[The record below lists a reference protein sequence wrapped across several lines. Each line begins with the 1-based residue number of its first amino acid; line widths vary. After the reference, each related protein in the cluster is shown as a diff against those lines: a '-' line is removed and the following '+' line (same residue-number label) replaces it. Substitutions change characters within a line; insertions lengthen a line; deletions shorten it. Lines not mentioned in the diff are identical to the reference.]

1 MIVEKHISIE
11 GNHKLSGEISI
22 KGAKNAVLKEMI
34 LPILSEGKYQ
44 IKNVAMIADVE
55 YMQDVLKVLGIKST
69 FSNGILEIVSPS
81 EIGIEAPYE
90 IVQKMRAS
98 IIILGPLLARCGEAR
113 IAFPG
118 GDQLGPRPVQMHL
131 DALEKM
137 GANFELDHG
146 VLIGKTDGLKG
157 VEINLPYASVGAT
170 ENTLLAAV
178 LAKGKTIIENAA
190 REPEIVDIADM
201 LIKMGANIKGAG
213 TSELVIEGVDKLSP
227 TDHEVIGDRI
237 AAGTF
242 LAAIL
247 STKGSGKI
255 NGINPDHLPMEI
267 KKLKEMGAG
276 IEINESSISIEY
288 QDNIQSIELSTL
300 PFPGVATDLQPI
312 FGSALLLAQGTSILT
327 ENVYD
332 QRFQWI
338 PEVQRMGANIQ
349 TGWQHA
355 MIKGVD
361 NLSGAPVHATD
372 IRTGASLI
380 IAALQADGVS
390 TITGTDHINRG
401 YEDIVGS
408 LSSLGSIIE
417 YNEINGR

>member
-11 GNHKLSGEISI
+11 GNHKLSGEITV

-34 LPILSEGKYQ
+34 LPILCEGDYVL
-44 IKNVAMIADVE
+44 KNVPLIADVS
-55 YMQDVLKVLGIKST
+55 YMQEVLNVLGIKSE
-69 FSNGILEIVSPS
+69 FSNNNLSISSPS
-81 EIGIEAPYE
+81 QIGIEAPYE

-98 IIILGPLLARCGEAR
+98 IIILGPLLAREGEAR

-137 GANFELDHG
+137 GAKFELDHG
-146 VLIGKTDGLKG
+146 VLIGRTEGLKG
-157 VEINLPYASVGAT
+157 VEVNLPYASVGAT

-178 LAKGKTIIENAA
+178 LAEGKTVIENAA
-190 REPEIVDIADM
+190 REPEIVDIVNM
-201 LIKMGANIKGAG
+201 LKKMGANISGEG
-213 TSELVIEGVDKLSP
+213 TSEIIIEGVKKLNP
-227 TDHEVIGDRI
+227 TDHEVIGDRV

-242 LAAIL
+242 LATIF

-255 NGINPDHLPMEI
+255 NGVNPEHLPMEL
-267 KKLKEMGAG
+267 KKFQEMGA
-276 IEINESSISIEY
+276 IVEFEESSISIEY
-288 QDNIQSIELSTL
+288 QDVINSIEIATL

-312 FGSALLLAQGTSILT
+312 FGSALLMAEGTSILT

-355 MIKGVD
+355 MVKGVD
-361 NLSGAPVHATD
+361 NLSGAPVQATD

-380 IAALQADGVS
+380 VAALQADGISSISGV
-390 TITGTDHINRG
+390 DHINRG
-401 YEDIVGS
+401 YEDIVDS
-408 LSSLGSIIE
+408 LSLLGSTIE
-417 YNEINGR
+417 YNDLHG

>member
-11 GNHKLSGEISI
+11 GNHKLSGEITV

-34 LPILSEGKYQ
+34 LPILCEGDYV
-44 IKNVAMIADVE
+44 IKNVPSIADVS
-55 YMQDVLKVLGIKST
+55 YMQEVLNVLGIKSE
-69 FSNGILEIVSPS
+69 FSNNNLSISSPS
-81 EIGIEAPYE
+81 QIGIEAPYE

-98 IIILGPLLARCGEAR
+98 IIILGPLLARQGEAR

-137 GANFELDHG
+137 GAKFELDHG
-146 VLIGKTDGLKG
+146 VLIGRTEGLKG
-157 VEINLPYASVGAT
+157 VEVNLPYASVGAT

-178 LAKGKTIIENAA
+178 LAEGKTVIENAA
-190 REPEIVDIADM
+190 REPEIVDIVNM
-201 LIKMGANIKGAG
+201 LKKMGANISGEG
-213 TSELVIEGVDKLSP
+213 TSEIIIEGVKKLNP
-227 TDHEVIGDRI
+227 TDHEVIGDRV

-242 LAAIL
+242 LATIF

-255 NGINPDHLPMEI
+255 NGVNPEHLPMEL
-267 KKLKEMGAG
+267 KKFQEMGA
-276 IEINESSISIEY
+276 IVEFEESSISIEY
-288 QDNIQSIELSTL
+288 QDVINSIEIATL

-312 FGSALLLAQGTSILT
+312 FGSALLMAEGTSILT

-355 MIKGVD
+355 MVKGVD
-361 NLSGAPVHATD
+361 NLSGAPVQATD

-380 IAALQADGVS
+380 VAALQADGISSISGV
-390 TITGTDHINRG
+390 DHINRG
-401 YEDIVGS
+401 YEDIVDS
-408 LSSLGSIIE
+408 LSLLGSTIE
-417 YNEINGR
+417 YNDLHG

>member
-11 GNHKLSGEISI
+11 GSHKLSGEINV

-34 LPILSEGKYQ
+34 LPILSEGKY
-44 IKNVAMIADVE
+44 ILHNVPLIADVE
-55 YMQDVLKVLGIKST
+55 YMQDVLKVLGIEST
-69 FSNGILEIVSPS
+69 FKNNSLAINSPS
-81 EIGIEAPYE
+81 NIGIEAPYE

-137 GANFELDHG
+137 GTNFELDHG

-178 LAKGKTIIENAA
+178 LAKGRTVIENAA
-190 REPEIVDIADM
+190 REPEIVDIANM
-201 LIKMGANIKGAG
+201 LLKMGANISGAG
-213 TSELVIEGVDKLSP
+213 TSEIVIEGVEKLVP
-227 TDHEVIGDRI
+227 TDHEIIGDRI

-255 NGINPDHLPMEI
+255 NGINPEHLPMEI
-267 KKLKEMGAG
+267 KKFNEMGANL
-276 IEINESSISIEY
+276 ETTKTSISIEY
-288 QDNIQSIELSTL
+288 QDNLQPIELSTL
-300 PFPGVATDLQPI
+300 PFPGIATDLQPI
-312 FGSALLLAQGTSILT
+312 FGSALLLAEGTSILT

-355 MIKGVD
+355 MIKGVET
-361 NLSGAPVHATD
+361 LSGAPVHATD

-380 IAALQADGVS
+380 IAALQADGLS
-390 TITGTDHINRG
+390 TITGIDHINRG
-401 YEDIVGS
+401 YEDIVTS
-408 LSSLGSIIE
+408 LSSLGSTIE
-417 YNEINGR
+417 YNDING

>member
-11 GNHKLSGEISI
+11 GNHKLSGEITV

-34 LPILSEGKYQ
+34 LPILCEGDYI
-44 IKNVAMIADVE
+44 IKNVPSIADVS
-55 YMQDVLKVLGIKST
+55 YMQEVLNVLGIKSE
-69 FSNGILEIVSPS
+69 FSNNNLSISSPS
-81 EIGIEAPYE
+81 QIGIEAPYE

-98 IIILGPLLARCGEAR
+98 IIILGPLLARRGEAR

-137 GANFELDHG
+137 GAKFELDHG
-146 VLIGKTDGLKG
+146 VLIGRTEGLKG
-157 VEINLPYASVGAT
+157 VEVNLPYASVGAT

-178 LAKGKTIIENAA
+178 LAEGKTVIENAA
-190 REPEIVDIADM
+190 REPEIVDIVNM
-201 LIKMGANIKGAG
+201 LKKMGANISGEG
-213 TSELVIEGVDKLSP
+213 TSEIIIEGVKKLNP
-227 TDHEVIGDRI
+227 TDHEVIGDRV

-242 LAAIL
+242 LATIF
-247 STKGSGKI
+247 STKGSGKV
-255 NGINPDHLPMEI
+255 NGVNPEHLPMEL
-267 KKLKEMGAG
+267 KKFQEMGA
-276 IEINESSISIEY
+276 IVEFEESSISIEY
-288 QDNIQSIELSTL
+288 QDVINSIEIATL

-312 FGSALLLAQGTSILT
+312 FGSALLMADGTSILT

-355 MIKGVD
+355 MVKGVD
-361 NLSGAPVHATD
+361 NLSGAPVQATD

-380 IAALQADGVS
+380 VAALQADGISSISGV
-390 TITGTDHINRG
+390 DHINRG
-401 YEDIVGS
+401 YEDIVDS
-408 LSSLGSIIE
+408 LSLLGSTIE
-417 YNEINGR
+417 YNDLHG

>member
-11 GNHKLSGEISI
+11 GNHKLSGEITV

-34 LPILSEGKYQ
+34 LPILCEGDYI
-44 IKNVAMIADVE
+44 IKNVPSIADVS
-55 YMQDVLKVLGIKST
+55 YMQEVLNVLGIKSE
-69 FSNGILEIVSPS
+69 FSNNNLSISSPS
-81 EIGIEAPYE
+81 QIGIEAPYE

-98 IIILGPLLARCGEAR
+98 IIILGPLLAREGEAR

-137 GANFELDHG
+137 GAKFELDHG
-146 VLIGKTDGLKG
+146 VLIGRTEGLKG
-157 VEINLPYASVGAT
+157 VEVNLPYASVGAT

-178 LAKGKTIIENAA
+178 LAEGKTVIENAA
-190 REPEIVDIADM
+190 REPEIVDIVNM
-201 LIKMGANIKGAG
+201 LKKMGANISGEG
-213 TSELVIEGVDKLSP
+213 TSEIIIEGVKKLNP
-227 TDHEVIGDRI
+227 TDHEVIGDRV

-242 LAAIL
+242 LATIF
-247 STKGSGKI
+247 STKGSGKV
-255 NGINPDHLPMEI
+255 NGVNPEHLPMEL
-267 KKLKEMGAG
+267 KKFQEMGA
-276 IEINESSISIEY
+276 IVEFEESSISIEY
-288 QDNIQSIELSTL
+288 QDVINSIEIATL

-312 FGSALLLAQGTSILT
+312 FGSALLMAEGTSILT

-361 NLSGAPVHATD
+361 NLSGAPVQATD

-380 IAALQADGVS
+380 VAALQADGISSISGV
-390 TITGTDHINRG
+390 DHINRG
-401 YEDIVGS
+401 YEDIVDS
-408 LSSLGSIIE
+408 LSLLGSTIE
-417 YNEINGR
+417 YNDLHG

>member
-11 GNHKLSGEISI
+11 GNHKLSGEITV

-34 LPILSEGKYQ
+34 LPILCEGDYV
-44 IKNVAMIADVE
+44 IKNVPLIADVS
-55 YMQDVLKVLGIKST
+55 YMQEVLNVLGIKSE
-69 FSNGILEIVSPS
+69 FSNNNLSISSPS
-81 EIGIEAPYE
+81 QIGIEAPYE

-98 IIILGPLLARCGEAR
+98 IIILGPLLARQGEAR

-137 GANFELDHG
+137 GAKFELDHG
-146 VLIGKTDGLKG
+146 VLIGRTEGLKG
-157 VEINLPYASVGAT
+157 VEVNLPYASVGAT

-178 LAKGKTIIENAA
+178 LAEGKTVIENAA
-190 REPEIVDIADM
+190 REPEIVDIVNM
-201 LIKMGANIKGAG
+201 LKKMGANISGEG
-213 TSELVIEGVDKLSP
+213 TSEIIIEGVKKLNP
-227 TDHEVIGDRI
+227 TDHEVIGDRV

-242 LAAIL
+242 LATIF
-247 STKGSGKI
+247 STKGSGKV
-255 NGINPDHLPMEI
+255 NGVNPEHLPMEL
-267 KKLKEMGAG
+267 KKFQEMGA
-276 IEINESSISIEY
+276 IVEFEESSISIEY
-288 QDNIQSIELSTL
+288 QDVINSIEIATL

-312 FGSALLLAQGTSILT
+312 FGSALLMAEGTSILT

-355 MIKGVD
+355 MVKGVD
-361 NLSGAPVHATD
+361 NLSGAPVQATD

-380 IAALQADGVS
+380 VAALQADGISSISGV
-390 TITGTDHINRG
+390 DHINRG
-401 YEDIVGS
+401 YEDIVDS
-408 LSSLGSIIE
+408 LSLLGSTIE
-417 YNEINGR
+417 YNDLHG

>member
-11 GNHKLSGEISI
+11 GNHKLSGEITV

-34 LPILSEGKYQ
+34 LPILCEGDYI
-44 IKNVAMIADVE
+44 IKNVPSIADVS
-55 YMQDVLKVLGIKST
+55 YMQEVLNVLGIKSE
-69 FSNGILEIVSPS
+69 FSNNNLSISSPS
-81 EIGIEAPYE
+81 QIGIEAPYE

-98 IIILGPLLARCGEAR
+98 IIILGPLLARQGEAR

-137 GANFELDHG
+137 GAKFELDHG
-146 VLIGKTDGLKG
+146 VLIGRTEGLKG
-157 VEINLPYASVGAT
+157 VEVNLPYASVGAT

-178 LAKGKTIIENAA
+178 LAEGKTVIENAA
-190 REPEIVDIADM
+190 REPEIVDIVNM
-201 LIKMGANIKGAG
+201 LKKMGANISGEG
-213 TSELVIEGVDKLSP
+213 TSEIIIEGVKKLNP
-227 TDHEVIGDRI
+227 TDHEVIGDRV

-242 LAAIL
+242 LATIF
-247 STKGSGKI
+247 STKGSGKV
-255 NGINPDHLPMEI
+255 NGVNPEHLPMEL
-267 KKLKEMGAG
+267 KKFQEMGA
-276 IEINESSISIEY
+276 IVEFEESSISIEY
-288 QDNIQSIELSTL
+288 QDVINSIEIATL

-312 FGSALLLAQGTSILT
+312 FGSALLMAEGTSILT

-355 MIKGVD
+355 MVKGVD
-361 NLSGAPVHATD
+361 NLSGAPVQATD

-380 IAALQADGVS
+380 VAALQADGVS
-390 TITGTDHINRG
+390 FISGVDHINRG
-401 YEDIVGS
+401 YEDIVDS
-408 LSSLGSIIE
+408 LSLLGSTIE
-417 YNEINGR
+417 YNDING